1 MDPATLEM
9 LIPLLAVFMG
19 CLIVLIPIAGLTA
32 RFAIK
37 PIMEAMARS
46 REIQA
51 GATSPQVVAAL
62 EARLAALEHQI
73 QNVEGS
79 VDQLQRAS
87 EFDRQLRPP
96 AR

>member
-1 MDPATLEM
+1 MDPATLEL
-9 LIPLLAVFMG
+9 LIPLLSVFMG

-62 EARLAALEHQI
+62 EARLAALEQQV

-79 VDQLQRAS
+79 VDQLSRAS

>member
-51 GATSPQVVAAL
+51 GATSPHVIAAL
-62 EARLAALEHQI
+62 ESRLAALEQQL

-79 VDQLQRAS
+79 VDQLHRAS